1 MPYLYLIG
9 TVLFMSSYSI
19 FVSIYNRTNSGK
31 KDISGLYSLICLT
44 SIFLFW
50 LVLFLINGTYDIAV
64 LPYSILFAICFGVC
78 NVADVIAYKVG
89 SIVLTSLI
97 IQLSLIGVSC
107 WGFIF
112 WGSKITY
119 LVIIGLVLVA
129 IALWLCLY
137 KGKEEEKK
145 KINFTW
151 IICVTL
157 AFVGNA
163 GCTIVQRTQ
172 QMVFDGQYAE
182 FLMVVATA
190 LAVLIGLVNYLRSDR
205 SDSVVI
211 IKKTGYL
218 PVLAAVLNGLVN
230 LFVILMV
237 STPISKTNPNPLSP
251 TLIYPVLAVGSLAVT
266 TVFSKFVFKEQMRWW
281 QWLGVLIGAV
291 AVGILSI

>member
-1 MPYLYLIG
+1 MPYVYLIS
-9 TVLFMSSYSI
+9 TVLCLSSYSI
-19 FVSIYNRTNSGK
+19 FVSIYNRKNSDK

-44 SIFLFW
+44 SGFLFW
-50 LVLFLINGTYDIAV
+50 LVLFLIDGTYDFSV
-64 LPYSILFAICFGVC
+64 LPYSLLFAVCFGVC
-78 NVADVIAYKVG
+78 NIANVMAYKVG

-97 IQLSLIGVSC
+97 SQLSLIGVSC

-129 IALWLCLY
+129 VALWLCLY
-137 KGKEEEKK
+137 KGKEKESK
-145 KINFTW
+145 KINLTW

-172 QMVFDGQYAE
+172 QMNFNGEYAE

-190 LAVLIGLVNYLRSDR
+190 CATLLGLVNYLRSDKR
-205 SDSVVI
+205 DSKVI
-211 IKKTGYL
+211 IKTSGYL
-218 PVLAAVLNGLVN
+218 PVLAAIFNGLVN
-230 LFVILMV
+230 LFVILLV
-237 STPISKTNPNPLSP
+237 STTLSP
-251 TLIYPVLAVGSLAVT
+251 SLIYPVIAVGSLAIT

-281 QWLGVLIGAV
+281 QWLGVLVGAI